1 MDPRRDFAS
10 LINRRY
16 FFGKSACGLGTAA
29 LASVL
34 NPRLFADE
42 AQAIQSELATFGT
55 LPQLHHKPKAKR
67 IIWLFMAD
75 APSQLDLFDYKPN
88 LEEFYDKD
96 LPDTIR
102 KGQRITTMTSGQA
115 RLAVPPS
122 IFKFQQHGQSGAWL
136 SELIPNIASIVD
148 DLAIVKTMN
157 TEPINHDPPITY
169 IPAGSHIPVRPI
181 A

>member
-10 LINRRY
+10 LTSRRY

-42 AQAIQSELATFGT
+42 AQAIPPELATFGT

-96 LPDTIR
+96 LPDTIP

-115 RLAVPPS
+115 RPAPRPS
-122 IFKFQQHGQSGAWL
+122 IFTIQRHGQPGASL
-136 SELIPNIASIVD
+136 SELLPKVPSIVD
-148 DLAIVKTMN
+148 DL
-157 TEPINHDPPITY
+157 
-169 IPAGSHIPVRPI
+169 GS